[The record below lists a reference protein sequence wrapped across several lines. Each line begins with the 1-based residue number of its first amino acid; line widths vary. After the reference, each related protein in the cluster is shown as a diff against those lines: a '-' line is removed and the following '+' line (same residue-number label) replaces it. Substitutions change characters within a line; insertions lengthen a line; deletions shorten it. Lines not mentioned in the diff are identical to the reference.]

1 MSNTELKDNFYTIS
15 DCKKSND
22 GFAYTIKLNSNHWVF
37 EVHFAG
43 NPITPGAF
51 LLQITKELISTEL
64 GKQISINKTQ
74 NIRFLNA
81 INPIEN
87 PIVEFVFTKDE
98 ANKLNIVIKHDETM
112 FAKIKLTYSVHD

>member
-15 DCKKSND
+15 DSKKSDD

-51 LLQITKELISTEL
+51 LLQIAKELINTEL

-87 PIVEFVFTKDE
+87 PIVEFVFTKDKP
-98 ANKLNIVIKHDETM
+98 NQLNIVIKHEETI
-112 FAKIKLTYSVHD
+112 FARIKLTYSVHD